1 MMVCSMTGFG
11 RCETITPAHHIIAE
25 IKSVNHRYF
34 EFSSRVSRGY
44 GFLEEKLK
52 SYLQSKVSRGK
63 VEVFVTFEALEEGDV
78 QVQVNHDL
86 AAGYVAALHELA
98 ERYHIRE
105 ELSAAA
111 LSRYPDVLVVRK
123 SPEDEEKV
131 WQAVRAAVDE
141 ALASLLAM
149 RQAEGARLKADILQ
163 RASVILSLV
172 EKIEER
178 SPQTVEEYRQ
188 KLQARLNEMLADVK
202 LDEQRILTE
211 AAIFADKVA
220 VAEETVRLRSHFA
233 QLSRMLEEGG
243 AIGRKLDFIVQ
254 EMNREANTI
263 GSKACD
269 SSIAYMVVDI
279 KAEIEKIREQ
289 IQNIE

>member
-1 MMVCSMTGFG
+1 MVRSMTGFG
-11 RCETITPAHHIIAE
+11 RCEQVTSSHAVIVE

-34 EFSSRVSRGY
+34 EFSSRVPRGY

-52 SYLQSKVSRGK
+52 SYLQTKISRGK
-63 VEVFVTFEALEEGDV
+63 VDVYVSYETLEDGEV

-98 ERYHIRE
+98 RRYGVKE
-105 ELSAAA
+105 DLSATA
-111 LSRYPDVLVVRK
+111 LSRYPDVLTVHR

-131 WQAVRAAVDE
+131 WGIVRGVLDE
-141 ALASLLAM
+141 ALASFLSM
-149 RQAEGARLKADILQ
+149 RETEGARLKEDVLR
-163 RASVILSLV
+163 RAETILSIV
-172 EKIEER
+172 SKIEER
-178 SPQTVEEYRQ
+178 SPQTVEEYRA

-220 VAEETVRLRSHFA
+220 VAEETVRLRSHFT
-233 QLSRMLEEGG
+233 QFSNMLESGE
-243 AIGRKLDFIVQ
+243 AVGRKLDFIVQ

-263 GSKACD
+263 GSKASD
-269 SSIAYMVVDI
+269 SAIAYMVVDI